1 MSVHYPQ
8 PEAPDRGAGYALAM
22 RSDGRQPDQLR
33 PFTLERNYAKFAEG
47 SCLIKI
53 GDTHMLVTATV
64 EDRVP
69 PFMKNKGSGWVTAE
83 YSMLPRSGRQ
93 RNQRDLMKPNGRSM
107 EIQRLIGRAMRT
119 VFDLE
124 ALGERT
130 ITLDCDA
137 IRADGGTRC
146 AAITAAYVA
155 SYDAI
160 RWMQKERMLKKTVLL
175 EPIAAVSVGVV
186 KGMEVLDLDYYEDS
200 SANTDMNIVMTGS
213 GKFVEIQG
221 TAEKEPFG
229 IDTLGRMLKL
239 GQKGINELI
248 AAQKQVLE
256 IG

>member
-1 MSVHYPQ
+1 
-8 PEAPDRGAGYALAM
+8 M
-22 RSDGRQPDQLR
+22 RTDGRQADQLR
-33 PFTLERNYAKFAEG
+33 PVIMERGFAKFAEG
-47 SCLIKI
+47 SCLIRM

-69 PFMKNKGSGWVTAE
+69 PFMKGKGSGWVTAE

-124 ALGERT
+124 KMGERT

-155 SYDAI
+155 AYDAVEWMVRQRMI
-160 RWMQKERMLKKTVLL
+160 RQSVLM
-175 EPIAAVSVGVV
+175 EAVSAISVGIVNRV
-186 KGMEVLDLDYYEDS
+186 EVLDLNYDEDS
-200 SANTDMNIVMTGS
+200 TAHTDMNVVMTEG
-213 GKFVEIQG
+213 GKFIEIQG
-221 TAEKEPFG
+221 TAEREPFSVE
-229 IDTLGRMLKL
+229 TLGKLLKL
-239 GQKGINELI
+239 AKKGCDELI
-248 AAQKQVLE
+248 VEQKRVLNA
-256 IG
+256 

>member
-1 MSVHYPQ
+1 
-8 PEAPDRGAGYALAM
+8 M

-33 PFTLERNYAKFAEG
+33 PFTLERNFAKFAEG
-47 SCLIKI
+47 SCLIKV

-69 PFMKNKGSGWVTAE
+69 PFMKGKGSGWVTAE

-93 RNQRDLMKPNGRSM
+93 RNQRDQMKPNGRSL

-124 ALGERT
+124 AMGERT

-137 IRADGGTRC
+137 LRADGGTRC

-155 SYDAI
+155 SYDAVQ
-160 RWMQKERMLKKTVLL
+160 WMMSHRMLKKNVLL
-175 EPIAAVSVGVV
+175 EPIAAVSVGVCR
-186 KGMEVLDLDYYEDS
+186 GQEVLDLDYSEDS
-200 SANTDMNIVMTGS
+200 TANTDMNIVMTGS
-213 GKFVEIQG
+213 GRFVEIQG

-248 AAQKQVLE
+248 AAQKEVLG
-256 IG
+256 IS